1 MKKRKKSGKFKV
13 IVVLFFLTLIVLFS
27 VYAFRYV
34 LNYLYPT
41 SYSEY
46 VIKYSNEYNIDKY
59 LVYSMIKA
67 ESGFDPN
74 AVSYRG
80 AKGLMQIMDCTGDW
94 AAEKIAIEDFVTDR
108 LMEPDVNIQ
117 IGCWY
122 IARLLKQYNNNTEV
136 ALAAYNAGSGN
147 VSKWLQDD
155 SKSRDGQTLDVIPFD
170 ETKNY
175 VAKIKKYYSMYK
187 KLYDE
192 QK

>member
-1 MKKRKKSGKFKV
+1 MKKRKKSGKSKV
-13 IVVLFFLTLIVLFS
+13 IIVLLFLAFLVIFS
-27 VYAFRYV
+27 VYAARYV

-46 VIKYSNEYNIDKY
+46 VTKYSDEYNIDKY

-80 AKGLMQIMDCTGDW
+80 AKGLMQIMDSTGEW
-94 AAEKIAIEDFVTDR
+94 AAEKIDMEDFNAER
-108 LMEPDVNIQ
+108 LMEPDINIH

-147 VSKWLQDD
+147 VSKWLKDE
-155 SKSRDGQTLDVIPFD
+155 SKSSDGQTLDEIPFE

-175 VAKIKKYYSMYK
+175 VAKIKKYHSMYK
-187 KLYDE
+187 KLYDK